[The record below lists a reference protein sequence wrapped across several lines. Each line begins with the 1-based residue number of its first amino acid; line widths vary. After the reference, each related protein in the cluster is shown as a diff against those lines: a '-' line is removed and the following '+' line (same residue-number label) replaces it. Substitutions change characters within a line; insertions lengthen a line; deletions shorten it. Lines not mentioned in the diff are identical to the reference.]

1 MTIYLSATDIAG
13 MHQTGIVGIAD
24 YVDAVEA
31 AYRDQGL
38 SQFQILPR
46 QNFYVERPEAKRP
59 GSLKVGGGM
68 LAGVGVMG
76 SSMYSTGYG
85 EMNLWAI
92 AFSTKTGQ
100 VDGIVHG
107 HLVGRMKTGA
117 TAAVAARHMAR
128 PDARVVAIIGTGD
141 QAETQLMGLAAVRPI
156 TDARI
161 FSRNSDN
168 RAAFIAWAEKALPNV
183 KSRATATAR
192 EAIEGADIVVT
203 VTNSKEPVLDA
214 AWIAPGAHCNFVG
227 AHYPKQREV
236 DAAVLKRG
244 KVVVDDLDQAW
255 NEKGELLIP
264 LEAGEIT
271 RDIVLGDLGSVI
283 TGRVKPRTAPEDIT
297 IFLSGGTALEYMG
310 ASSMLIRKA
319 KAAGLG
325 LDLPE

>member
-1 MTIYLSATDIAG
+1 MTIYLSATDIAR
-13 MHQTGIVGIAD
+13 MHETGLVGIAD

-38 SQFQILPR
+38 ERFQILPR
-46 QNFYVERPEAKRP
+46 QNFYVERPEGKRP
-59 GSLKVGGGM
+59 GSLKIGGGM

-76 SSMYSTGYG
+76 SSMYATGYG

-92 AFSTKTGQ
+92 AFSTSTGE
-100 VDGIVHG
+100 VEGIVHG

-117 TAAVAARHMAR
+117 TSAVAARHMAR
-128 PDARVVAIIGTGD
+128 PDARTVGLIGTAD
-141 QAETQLMGLAAVRPI
+141 QARTQLMGLASVRPI
-156 TDARI
+156 SEVRV
-161 FSRNSDN
+161 FSRSADN
-168 RAAFIAWAEKALPNV
+168 RSAFVAWANKTLPQISTHAV
-183 KSRATATAR
+183 ESARAAV
-192 EAIEGADIVVT
+192 EGADIVVT
-203 VTNSKEPVLDA
+203 ITNSKVPVLEA
-214 AWIAPGAHCNFVG
+214 EWISPGAHCNFVG

-244 KVVVDDLDQAW
+244 RVIVDDLDQAW
-255 NEKGELLIP
+255 NEKGELLMP
-264 LEAGEIT
+264 LEAGEIS

-283 TGRVKPRTAPEDIT
+283 AGRVKPRTAVSDIT

-310 ASSMLIRKA
+310 SSAMLVRKA